1 MARIFRLSTKAPSTL
16 RRGNSKTLFKP
27 ALRFSV
33 DGKLFENDNNV
44 IFLPT
49 NQTQIVAFSNFS
61 GVVWTKTFDAFSE
74 RNLRFQ
80 FYRGSVDG
88 LIFRVDSQ
96 VAKVKETI
104 NWVIMLTITV
114 PARSRLKDKTSHS
127 I

>member
-16 RRGNSKTLFKP
+16 GRRNSKTPFKP

-104 NWVIMLTITV
+104 SWVIMLTINV

>member
-104 NWVIMLTITV
+104 NWVIMLTINV